1 MMQTPIAGKRIL
13 FFAPKFFNYENE
25 IADAMRR
32 MGAQVDLFDERP
44 GNGFFTKALIRINR
58 KFLAVKIASYFRKIL
73 RKTKTRDYDFI
84 VFIKGEAV
92 SLDIL
97 RQMKSLHRNAK
108 FILYF
113 WDSLKNNR
121 NGRAIMSFFDR
132 VLSFDHVDCA
142 REKTLVHRPLFYLD
156 VYRSCRAIQ
165 KRDIDLL
172 FIGTVHSDRF
182 ALARRI
188 NALCRAAG
196 VHTWFAFFF
205 QSPPL
210 FVVRR
215 LFDKSFRGTRV
226 SDFFFRAL
234 SRDDVVSRVARSTAV
249 LDIQHP
255 RQTGL
260 TMRTI
265 EVLGAGRKLVTTNEG
280 VRQYDFYNADDIMI
294 IDRDNPV
301 IDLEF
306 FKRPFSAYSDD
317 VYKKYSIEQWITDL
331 LDIHCI

>member
-1 MMQTPIAGKRIL
+1 MKQQSLIGKRIL
-13 FFAPKFFNYENE
+13 FFAPKFFNYEHE

-32 MGAQVDLFDERP
+32 MGAEVDLFDERP
-44 GNGFFTKALIRINR
+44 GNGFFTKALIRLNR
-58 KFLAVKIASYFRKIL
+58 KFLAAKIASYFKKIL
-73 RKTKTRDYDFI
+73 KKTSSRDYDFI
-84 VFIKGEAV
+84 VFVKGEAV
-92 SLDIL
+92 SPDIL
-97 RQMKSLHRNAK
+97 RQMKSLHQKAK
-108 FILYF
+108 FVLYF

-121 NGRAIMSFFDR
+121 NGRAVMSFFDR
-132 VLSFDHVDCA
+132 VLSFDHVDCTE
-142 REKTLVHRPLFYLD
+142 EKTLIHRPLFYLD

-188 NALCRAAG
+188 NALCSAAG
-196 VHTWFAFFF
+196 LHTWFAFFF

-234 SRDDVVSRVARSTAV
+234 SCDDVVSRVSRCTAV

-280 VRQYDFYNADDIMI
+280 VRQYDFYNPDAIMI
-294 IDRDNPV
+294 IDRNNPV
-301 IDLEF
+301 IDADF
-306 FKRPFSAYSDD
+306 FKRPFGAYSED
-317 VYKKYSIEQWITDL
+317 VYKKYSIEQWISDL
-331 LDIHCI
+331 LDISTT

>member
-1 MMQTPIAGKRIL
+1 MQQTIIGKRIL
-13 FFAPKFFNYENE
+13 FFAPKFFNYEHE
-25 IADAMRR
+25 IADAMRS
-32 MGAQVDLFDERP
+32 MGAEVDLFDERP

-58 KFLAVKIASYFRKIL
+58 KFLSVKIASYFKKIL
-73 RKTKTRDYDFI
+73 RATASRNYDFI

-92 SLDIL
+92 SLDSL
-97 RQMKSLHRNAK
+97 RQMKVLHPNAK

-121 NGRAIMSFFDR
+121 NGRTIMSFFDR

-142 REKTLVHRPLFYLD
+142 HEKTLVHRPLFYLD

-165 KRDIDLL
+165 ERNIDLL

-188 NALCRAAG
+188 NELCKTAG
-196 VHTWFAFFF
+196 LKTWFAFFF

-215 LFDKSFRGTRV
+215 LFDKSFRGTRI
-226 SDFFFRAL
+226 SDFFFHAL
-234 SRDDVVSRVARSTAV
+234 SRDDVAARVSQCTAV

-265 EVLGAGRKLVTTNEG
+265 EVLGAGRKLVTTNG
-280 VRQYDFYNADDIMI
+280 GIRQYDFYNPDAIMI

-301 IDLEF
+301 IDPDF
-306 FKRPFSAYSDD
+306 FKRPFTAYSED
-317 VYKKYSIEQWITDL
+317 VYKKYSIEQWIFDL
-331 LDIHCI
+331 LNISST